1 MYTILALFVVFALFM
16 PLVAL
21 KLSKKYAWAGFLGPA
36 VLSYAFGILLATVF
50 KAPEMLKSIA
60 EGLIP
65 LAIPMLLFPC
75 DVRGW
80 LARSPRGIASF
91 LMACAAVFLSAIIAG
106 LLFNDVPNV
115 AMLAAMFTGTY
126 TGGTPNLMAIGVAL
140 EAPTEL
146 FLIANASDVAV
157 GGTYLIFVL
166 AIGRWTFSKFL
177 PVREDEDFQFPLFES
192 SAWSVKDGALA
203 FALSILVSAVSLGAV
218 MVVLKELHV
227 AWIFMVLTSL
237 SLGLSLIPKVQ
248 SLKTGEL
255 VGDYL
260 ILVFCTMIGSMTGL
274 DVLLAALG
282 PVMLLT
288 ATILGLAVSMHLVLA
303 KLFKI
308 DVDTFLISSA
318 AALYGPAF
326 VPIIATRV
334 RSHDAILTGMTS
346 ALVGYALGNYLGML
360 VFEVLS

>member
-1 MYTILALFVVFALFM
+1 
-16 PLVAL
+16 
-21 KLSKKYAWAGFLGPA
+21 
-36 VLSYAFGILLATVF
+36 
-50 KAPEMLKSIA
+50 
-60 EGLIP
+60 
-65 LAIPMLLFPC
+65 
-75 DVRGW
+75 
-80 LARSPRGIASF
+80 
-91 LMACAAVFLSAIIAG
+91 
-106 LLFNDVPNV
+106 
-115 AMLAAMFTGTY
+115 
-126 TGGTPNLMAIGVAL
+126 
-140 EAPTEL
+140 
-146 FLIANASDVAV
+146 
-157 GGTYLIFVL
+157 
-166 AIGRWTFSKFL
+166 
-177 PVREDEDFQFPLFES
+177 
-192 SAWSVKDGALA
+192 
-203 FALSILVSAVSLGAV
+203 
-218 MVVLKELHV
+218 
-227 AWIFMVLTSL
+227 
-237 SLGLSLIPKVQ
+237 VQ

-318 AALYGPAF
+318 AALFGPAF